1 MNEESPVKTN
11 ISHYRIV
18 SKIGAGGMGE
28 VYLAEDTR
36 LDRKVALK
44 LLPAEFTQDA
54 DRVRRFIQ
62 EAKAASALNHP
73 NIITIY
79 EIGEEQGTHFM
90 ATEFIDGQTLRQI
103 MATRMPLGTLIE
115 IAIQIASALGAAHAA
130 GIVHRDIKP
139 ENVMVRPD
147 GLVKVLD
154 FGLAKLA
161 ERRTAT
167 VNEDAPTA
175 FQAKTDP
182 GTVMG
187 TVTYMSPEQVEGLDI
202 DGRTDIFS
210 LGTVL
215 YEMITGQLP
224 FTGQTAGAIF
234 GAILHRTPTPP
245 SQLNHELPAELERI
259 VTKAL
264 RKNRE
269 ERYQTAKDLVVDLK
283 SLKQELEI
291 EAKLGYSLQSAPGR
305 EAASGKTHE
314 QVKAETEQLS
324 AVSTGTAHTTSSA
337 EYVVSEIKRH
347 KRAAVAVLLTLL
359 VAIAAAIYF
368 SLSSNRAIDSIAV
381 LPFVNASAD
390 PNSEYLSDGLAE
402 SLINSLSQ
410 VPKLRV
416 VPRGIVFSYK
426 GREVDPRKVGS
437 DLGVRAVLT
446 GRVVQRGDTLS
457 IQAELIDVA
466 SVAQLWGQQY
476 NRKLSDILS
485 VQEEIA
491 QQISEKLRLRLS
503 GQERQLTKRSTGST
517 EAYQAYLKGR
527 YYWNKRTEDG
537 LRKAIEYFKQATDSD
552 PNYARAYAG
561 LADSYALLTEYSA
574 TPAHEVMPK
583 AKSAAQRALALDDR
597 LSEAHTS
604 LANVMSLYE
613 WDFVGAEREFRRAIE
628 LDPNYATT
636 HQWYSELLGDILGR
650 FDEAIV
656 EAKLAQ
662 QLDPLSLIINKNVA
676 LKFATAR
683 RYDQAVEQYKK
694 TLEMDPNFGVAR
706 WELAFAYGG
715 KGMYEEGIAEFQKVI
730 NHAGRR
736 PEYLADFGQVYAASG
751 RKDEAQKL
759 RDELLERSKR
769 EHIPAVYFAIIY
781 AGLGEKDQAFAWLE
795 KAYAERSFYLA
806 YLKTDR
812 RFDNLRSDPR
822 FLDLLR
828 RMKLE
833 GN

>member
-1 MNEESPVKTN
+1 
-11 ISHYRIV
+11 
-18 SKIGAGGMGE
+18 MGE

-161 ERRTAT
+161 ERRTAP

-269 ERYQTAKDLVVDLK
+269 ERYQTAKDLMVDLK

-291 EAKLGYSLQSAPGR
+291 EAKLGYSLRPTPGR
-305 EAASGKTHE
+305 EAASGR
-314 QVKAETEQLS
+314 
-324 AVSTGTAHTTSSA
+324 
-337 EYVVSEIKRH
+337 SEER
-347 KRAAVAVLLTLL
+347 
-359 VAIAAAIYF
+359 
-368 SLSSNRAIDSIAV
+368 
-381 LPFVNASAD
+381 
-390 PNSEYLSDGLAE
+390 
-402 SLINSLSQ
+402 
-410 VPKLRV
+410 RV
-416 VPRGIVFSYK
+416 GK
-426 GREVDPRKVGS
+426 EC
-437 DLGVRAVLT
+437 
-446 GRVVQRGDTLS
+446 
-457 IQAELIDVA
+457 
-466 SVAQLWGQQY
+466 
-476 NRKLSDILS
+476 
-485 VQEEIA
+485 
-491 QQISEKLRLRLS
+491 
-503 GQERQLTKRSTGST
+503 RS
-517 EAYQAYLKGR
+517 
-527 YYWNKRTEDG
+527 
-537 LRKAIEYFKQATDSD
+537 
-552 PNYARAYAG
+552 
-561 LADSYALLTEYSA
+561 
-574 TPAHEVMPK
+574 
-583 AKSAAQRALALDDR
+583 
-597 LSEAHTS
+597 
-604 LANVMSLYE
+604 
-613 WDFVGAEREFRRAIE
+613 
-628 LDPNYATT
+628 
-636 HQWYSELLGDILGR
+636 
-650 FDEAIV
+650 
-656 EAKLAQ
+656 
-662 QLDPLSLIINKNVA
+662 
-676 LKFATAR
+676 
-683 RYDQAVEQYKK
+683 
-694 TLEMDPNFGVAR
+694 R
-706 WELAFAYGG
+706 WSPY
-715 KGMYEEGIAEFQKVI
+715 
-730 NHAGRR
+730 H
-736 PEYLADFGQVYAASG
+736 
-751 RKDEAQKL
+751 
-759 RDELLERSKR
+759 
-769 EHIPAVYFAIIY
+769 
-781 AGLGEKDQAFAWLE
+781 
-795 KAYAERSFYLA
+795 
-806 YLKTDR
+806 
-812 RFDNLRSDPR
+812 
-822 FLDLLR
+822 
-828 RMKLE
+828 
-833 GN
+833 